1 MESTPVTS
9 PPQDAGARRKLVMQG
24 LTWSATYKIIETSA
38 SFVAMLLLARL
49 IAPSEYGRAAAA
61 VGLLSFVNSFGAH
74 LIIGHALQLSD
85 REEPDWSMY
94 WSLTGY
100 FQVTLFLC
108 CHLLAVICRSWPQYA
123 PVAPLLHIAA
133 FGTLLD
139 WPGQIGMAMLTRDL
153 NFRRLKS
160 VTAVSVMTKLA
171 TTIALAVGGMG
182 AYAIVIGGNVMTA
195 LPPAA
200 DLLIVRGWRPRRG
213 WLRVPGLGA
222 AHATLHFGGQRLL
235 GTLAATARSALEAA
249 VLPAAV
255 GFGGLG
261 LWNRAQALYG
271 STAGRVTDV
280 VMETVYPFLPRS
292 RDDGPQ
298 FERHATAFLQVMA
311 LLATSGA
318 LFMGFEGRIASR
330 VLYGSRWTAMDPL
343 IWPGVVVGLS
353 TTIFGACSIVLLAH
367 GDLRKCV
374 VLDGVAAL
382 LAVPAITFALSTH
395 GTLEYGI
402 ALAGCET
409 LAMLVAVWNVVRI
422 LGSRWLRPVFAPA
435 ATAGLAGSAGIL
447 LVRLFASGLPG
458 MPRTIV
464 MAAVF
469 FVAELT
475 ALALWHSAVL
485 GRLIDLTGLAAPVAR
500 WLSRRGERLATRLM
514 EPELVSKTPGPVV

>member
-1 MESTPVTS
+1 MTLEPTPVTD
-9 PPQDAGARRKLVMQG
+9 PPHDAGARRKLVMQG
-24 LTWSATYKIIETSA
+24 LTWSVIYKVIETGA
-38 SFVAMLLLARL
+38 SFVAMLVLARL

-61 VGLLSFVNSFGAH
+61 VGFLNFVNSFGAH

-100 FQVTLFLC
+100 FQVTLFLF
-108 CHLLAVICRSWPQYA
+108 CHLLALMCRSWPQYA

-133 FGTLLD
+133 FGMLLD

-160 VTAVSVMTKLA
+160 VTTVSVMTKLA

-182 AYAIVIGGNVMTA
+182 AYAIVIGGNVMA
-195 LPPAA
+195 AVAPAA
-200 DLLIVRGWRPRRG
+200 DLLIVRRWRPRRG

-222 AHATLHFGGQRLL
+222 ARASLHFGGQQLL
-235 GTLAATARSALEAA
+235 GTLTATARSALEAA

-271 STAGRVTDV
+271 ATAGRVTGV
-280 VMETVYPFLPRS
+280 IMETAYPFLPRS
-292 RDDGPQ
+292 RHDAPQ
-298 FERHATAFLQVMA
+298 FERHATAFLQVTA
-311 LLATSGA
+311 LLAISGA
-318 LFMGFEGRIASR
+318 LFMGFEGRIVSR

-343 IWPGVVVGLS
+343 IWWGAVVGLS

-367 GDLRKCV
+367 GDLRACV

-382 LAVPAITFALSTH
+382 LAVPALIFALTTH
-395 GTLEYGI
+395 VTLVYGI

-422 LGSRWLRPVFAPA
+422 FGSRCLRPVFAPA
-435 ATAGLAGSAGIL
+435 ATAGVAGSAGVL
-447 LVRLFASGLPG
+447 LARMFASGLPG

-469 FVAELT
+469 FVAEFA
-475 ALALWHSAVL
+475 ALALWHSATL
-485 GRLIDLTGLAAPVAR
+485 GRLIDLTGLATPVAR
-500 WLSRRGERLATRLM
+500 WLSTRGESLATRSA
-514 EPELVSKTPGPVV
+514 ELVSKAPGPVV